1 MKTVRKLKCHIKE
14 EINPYPKYSYDSG
27 LIEQHNIYHKKHF
40 GIDTDW
46 LLWQLRHNKPISS
59 EDLK

>member
-27 LIEQHNIYHKKHF
+27 LIE
-40 GIDTDW
+40 
-46 LLWQLRHNKPISS
+46 
-59 EDLK
+59 